1 MPLQSLRRY
10 LRRGDG
16 AQRLGAD
23 TDQNAATVGHDLAG
37 QVYTGAAQDGPG
49 KLPRRAL
56 VEYLLLGIQTATQR
70 QRQNV
75 QMTIDLL

>member
-10 LRRGDG
+10 LRR
-16 AQRLGAD
+16 ATAPAPGAD

>member
-1 MPLQSLRRY
+1 
-10 LRRGDG
+10 
-16 AQRLGAD
+16 
-23 TDQNAATVGHDLAG
+23 
-37 QVYTGAAQDGPG
+37 VYTGAAQDGPG